1 MYHFSAVEDFYK
13 AHRKASLQEIV
24 ATLAGRQSDLLRYD
38 EILRKLHSKGQSD
51 KGLQDIPLNAIAGSV
66 GRYLDFT
73 RDFLPKRINDK
84 DRWVNVKAAM
94 MGLKGVPPIEVYRVG
109 EVYFVKD
116 GNHRVSVARE
126 MGHKYI
132 QAYVVE
138 INTLVPLGIDDDL
151 ADIIIKS
158 EYADFLDKT
167 NFHKIFPDV
176 ELEVTLPGQ
185 YEKLEEH
192 IQVHRYFM
200 GLEEKR
206 HIPYQEALEHW
217 YRHVYSPVEE
227 AIEDQGILRDF
238 PGRKTADLYLWIMK
252 YRDELE
258 KDLGWRIKEKFLI
271 PFFKRQFGTR
281 AVSGLKKLLLW
292 IKSLWSAVFE
302 DAHRIDDNEKRMIA
316 PQRKLF
322 ENILVAVYDS
332 PASWKTLEQAIMIS
346 ERENGEIF
354 GLHVVEPGSLPA
366 NRPSD
371 IRERFDQLCRQRHVK
386 GTLAIEQ
393 GKIAEKIIERSYW
406 VDLVV
411 LNLAHP
417 PQTQILAKLNSGFHS
432 IISRLGRPLL
442 AVPGDAV
449 VGLTNC
455 LVGYDGS
462 PKSKEALYV
471 AAYLAINWG
480 AFLTVVHVEENEQ
493 RSRWILKEAKS
504 YLETHQVKANYVV
517 RRGNPADVI
526 LSEVSNLRCDLIV
539 IGSYGY
545 SQVFEVVLGST
556 VDRILLESWCPVLI
570 CR

>member
-13 AHRKASLQEIV
+13 AHRKASLKEIV
-24 ATLAGRQSDLLRYD
+24 ATLAGRQSGLLRYD
-38 EILRKLHSKGQSD
+38 EILWKLHSKGQSD
-51 KGLQDIPLNAIAGSV
+51 KGLQDIPLNAIVGSV

-126 MGHKYI
+126 MGHEYI

-138 INTLVPLGIDDDL
+138 INTLVPLSIDDDL

-158 EYADFLDKT
+158 EYASFLDKT
-167 NFHKIFPDV
+167 NFHNIFPDV

-192 IQVHRYFM
+192 IEVHRYFM
-200 GLEEKR
+200 GLEQKR
-206 HIPYQEALEHW
+206 HVPYQEAVEHW

-238 PGRKTADLYLWIMK
+238 PNRKTADLYLWMMK
-252 YRDELE
+252 YRDQLE
-258 KDLGWRIKEKFLI
+258 KELGWKIKEKFLVS
-271 PFFKRQFGTR
+271 FFRRQFETR
-281 AVSGLKKLLLW
+281 AVSELKRLLSW
-292 IKSLWSAVFE
+292 MKSILSDVFKGV
-302 DAHRIDDNEKRMIA
+302 RRSVDDEKRMA
-316 PQRKLF
+316 ASQRRLF
-322 ENILVAVYDS
+322 ENVLVAVYDS
-332 PASWKTLEQAIMIS
+332 PASWRTLEQAIMIS
-346 ERENGEIF
+346 ELENGEIF
-354 GLHVVEPGSLPA
+354 GLHVGEPGYVPT
-366 NRPSD
+366 NTIGC
-371 IRERFDQLCRQRHVK
+371 IRERFDQLCSQHHVR

-417 PQTQILAKLNSGFHS
+417 PQTQILAKLSSGFHT
-432 IISRLGRPLL
+432 IISHLGRPLL
-442 AVPGDAV
+442 AVPGDTV
-449 VGLTNC
+449 VALKNC

-462 PKSKEALYV
+462 PKSKEALYA

-480 AFLTVVHVEENEQ
+480 TSLTILHVEEKEQ
-493 RSRWILKEAKS
+493 RSRWKLKEAKS
-504 YLETHQVKANYVV
+504 YLENHQVKADYVV
-517 RRGNPADVI
+517 GRGDPADAI
-526 LSEVSNLRCDLIV
+526 LSEVSDLKCDLII

-556 VDRILLESWCPVLI
+556 VDRILLEAQCPVLI

>member
-38 EILRKLHSKGQSD
+38 EILRKLHSKSQSD

-73 RDFLPKRINDK
+73 RNFLPKRINDK

-138 INTLVPLGIDDDL
+138 INTLVPLSIDDDL

-185 YEKLEEH
+185 YEKLDEH

-206 HIPYQEALEHW
+206 HIPYQEAVEHW

-238 PGRKTADLYLWIMK
+238 PNRKTADLYLWIMK

-258 KDLGWRIKEKFLI
+258 KDLGWRIKEKFLVS
-271 PFFKRQFGTR
+271 FFKRQFESR
-281 AVSGLKKLLLW
+281 ALSGLKRLFSW
-292 IKSLWSAVFE
+292 MKSIWSDVFQDARRLE
-302 DAHRIDDNEKRMIA
+302 DDEKRVVA

-354 GLHVVEPGSLPA
+354 GLHVVEPGSLPT
-366 NRPSD
+366 NHPSD
-371 IRERFDQLCRQRHVK
+371 IRERFDQLCGQRHVK
-386 GTLAIEQ
+386 GTLAVEQ

-417 PQTQILAKLNSGFHS
+417 PQTQILAKLNSGFHT

-462 PKSKEALYV
+462 PKSKEALYA

-480 AFLTVVHVEENEQ
+480 ALLTVVHVEENEQ

-539 IGSYGY
+539 MGSYGY